1 MIFTIELIRE
11 AGLRLPKP
19 IGQTIGLIGGVVIG
33 QAAVQAQIVS
43 GLMVIVVSVT
53 ALASFTVP
61 LYAYNFPLR
70 IIRIGVMISATALG
84 MYGVIMVYLFVIGHL
99 MRLKSFGQDY
109 IIPIIAQPGQDLKDT
124 VFRIPTMFLKR
135 RPTRNDPED
144 NIRQR

>member
-43 GLMVIVVSVT
+43 ALMVIVVSVT

-109 IIPIIAQPGQDLKDT
+109 IIPLLAIPGQDLKDT
-124 VFRIPTMFLKR
+124 VIRIPTIFLK
-135 RPTRNDPED
+135 N
-144 NIRQR
+144 

>member
-1 MIFTIELIRE
+1 
-11 AGLRLPKP
+11 
-19 IGQTIGLIGGVVIG
+19 
-33 QAAVQAQIVS
+33 
-43 GLMVIVVSVT
+43 MVIVVSVT

-61 LYAYNFPLR
+61 SYAYNFPLR

-109 IIPIIAQPGQDLKDT
+109 IIPIMAQPGQDLKDT
-124 VFRIPTMFLKR
+124 VIRIPTMFLKR

>member
-1 MIFTIELIRE
+1 
-11 AGLRLPKP
+11 
-19 IGQTIGLIGGVVIG
+19 
-33 QAAVQAQIVS
+33 
-43 GLMVIVVSVT
+43 
-53 ALASFTVP
+53 
-61 LYAYNFPLR
+61 
-70 IIRIGVMISATALG
+70 MISATALG

-109 IIPIIAQPGQDLKDT
+109 IIPIMAQPGQDLKDT